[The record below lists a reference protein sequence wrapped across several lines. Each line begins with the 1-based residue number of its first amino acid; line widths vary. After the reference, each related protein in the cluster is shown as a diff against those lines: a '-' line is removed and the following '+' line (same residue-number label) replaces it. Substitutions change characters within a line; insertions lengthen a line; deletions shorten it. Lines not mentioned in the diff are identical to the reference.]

1 MALTCGF
8 FNSENHD
15 RKYNAEQMSAIFN
28 GIINDGIFQNVGNAF
43 NVTEREGMSINVDTG
58 RAWFNSTW
66 TLNDSIMPIFLEESE
81 LVLDRIDT
89 VILEINHDDSV
100 RDNSVYVLKGTPG
113 TEPVPPILLDTL
125 EVHQYPLADIY
136 VAASVTEITQADIT
150 NRIGT
155 SDTPFITGILET
167 VNIDMLVAQWQAQF
181 GQLLTSDAA
190 RFEEWFENL
199 ADQLSDNQAA
209 NLQRQIGILSQLQ
222 TATKT
227 DLVSAINEILST
239 IFSQVHDMLSGI
251 EDQLTYDTARFHLDF
266 KNGKWG
272 WNESP
277 ERGADT
283 FHPFSSP
290 PTAIGQFSGG
300 TSVDIHQYY
309 DGDVSELSAENFF
322 IVPLSVA
329 ASTGINSRGGA
340 FSVGAYPTISYNKE
354 TGIVTFSGLSN
365 SVANGYNNTDRRGY
379 LTVSLNNYVAYL
391 VT

>member
-43 NVTEREGMSINVDTG
+43 NVTAREGMSINVDTG

-66 TLNDSIMPIFLEESE
+66 TLNDSIMPVFLEEAE
-81 LVLDRIDT
+81 LVLNRIDT

-100 RDNSVYVLKGTPG
+100 RANSIYILKGTPS
-113 TEPVPPILLDTL
+113 TQPVPPTLLDTL

-136 VAASVTEITQADIT
+136 VAAGATEITQANIT

-190 RFEEWFENL
+190 RFEEWFQNL
-199 ADQLSDNQAA
+199 VDQLSDQQAA
-209 NLQRQIGILSQLQ
+209 NLQRQIGTLSQLQ

-227 DLVSAINEILST
+227 DLVSAINEILT
-239 IFSQVHDMLSGI
+239 TVFSQVSQMLSGV
-251 EDQLTYDTARFHLDF
+251 EDQLTYDTTKFYLDF

-272 WNESP
+272 WNESA

-283 FHPFSSP
+283 FHPFNSGEFIGTGRSFNLSSRPDYKTLKTSDFLLVCNTGASNSNYGPEYAGTWHWGANCSYNP
-290 PTAIGQFSGG
+290 PVASYNNQTGQLTITGG
-300 TSVDIHQYY
+300 TVTGYALQN
-309 DGDVSELSAENFF
+309 GRGVQGTSANLA
-322 IVPLSVA
+322 VKV
-329 ASTGINSRGGA
+329 
-340 FSVGAYPTISYNKE
+340 
-354 TGIVTFSGLSN
+354 
-365 SVANGYNNTDRRGY
+365 
-379 LTVSLNNYVAYL
+379 YL
-391 VT
+391 VQL